1 MTREGIAMAKKATV
15 AQGEAAYYLT
25 MVPLQALLPINVGL
39 RSAQEET
46 MISLLGSPQLPLTTK
61 DQPQRASPQVKAL
74 KIDKKLSKNIRVTGI
89 RPAVASVGDILE
101 MAFAQESKA
110 GHDFDSVVVD
120 DGMLV
125 VRYRRPTN
133 GRPSTKISNHS
144 WGTAIDF
151 KILGHDPPGNTHDK
165 IPRFI
170 AVLLPLFNAAGWY
183 SGIGFADTMHF
194 EVADGT
200 IHDWAISGV
209 LKP

>member
-1 MTREGIAMAKKATV
+1 MVKKPATAIREAN
-15 AQGEAAYYLT
+15 YYMGL
-25 MVPLQALLPINVGL
+25 VPLQDLLPINTAL
-39 RSAQEET
+39 RSAQEDT
-46 MISLLGSPQLPLTTK
+46 MISLLGSPRLPLTTG
-61 DQPQRASPQVKAL
+61 DQPERASPLVKAL
-74 KIDKKLSKNIRVTGI
+74 EVSKKLSTNIRVTGI
-89 RPAVASVGDILE
+89 RPAVASLAQILTK
-101 MAFAQESKA
+101 AFAQEA
-110 GHDFDSVVVD
+110 EVGHDFASVLDD

-125 VRYRRPTN
+125 VRYRKPTS
-133 GRPSTKISNHS
+133 GHPSTKISNHS

-151 KILGHDPPGNTHDK
+151 RILGHDPPGNTHDM

-200 IHDWAISGV
+200 MHEWATSGA

>member
-1 MTREGIAMAKKATV
+1 MAKKPA
-15 AQGEAAYYLT
+15 AGESETAYYQT
-25 MVPLQALLPINVGL
+25 MIPMQDVLPMNVGL

-46 MISLLGSPQLPLTTK
+46 MISLLGSPQLPLTTH

-74 KIDKKLSKNIRVTGI
+74 EISKQLSKNIRATGI
-89 RPAVASVGDILE
+89 RPAIESLNEVLKK
-101 MAFAQESKA
+101 AFAQESKA
-110 GHDFDSVVVD
+110 GHDFESVLDD

-125 VRYRRPTN
+125 VRYRKPTS
-133 GRPSTKISNHS
+133 GLPSTKISNHS

-151 KILGHDPPGNTHDK
+151 KILGHGPPGNTHNK

-170 AVLLPLFNAAGWY
+170 AVLLPFFNSAGWY

-200 IHDWAISGV
+200 IHDWAVAGK